1 MGQWGQYVPYMEYIG
16 RTLGPG
22 VYLGSPAPDLIKA
35 VVATSDASK
44 QEKMDDDGMSY
55 LVAGEYSTRE
65 KHRLCQE

>member
-1 MGQWGQYVPYMEYIG
+1 MEYIG

-44 QEKMDDDGMSY
+44 QEKMDDDGMT
-55 LVAGEYSTRE
+55 LVE
-65 KHRLCQE
+65 KGPLARTL